1 MARPVLHA
9 HHPPHPPSIEG
20 PHLSGAGGW
29 AILAGFLAFTVLG
42 IVLYLVRLSQ
52 AAT

>member
-1 MARPVLHA
+1 MARPVPHSQS
-9 HHPPHPPSIEG
+9 PHPPPPVAG
-20 PHLSGAGGW
+20 PHLSGPGGW
-29 AILAGFLAFTVLG
+29 LVLASFLAFTVLG